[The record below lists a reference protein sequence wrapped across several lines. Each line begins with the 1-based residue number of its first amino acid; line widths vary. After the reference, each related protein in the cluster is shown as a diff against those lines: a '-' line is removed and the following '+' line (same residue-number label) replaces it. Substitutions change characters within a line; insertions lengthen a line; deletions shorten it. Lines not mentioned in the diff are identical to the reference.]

1 MTCCSVLRTTML
13 HNQTG
18 SYHCLL
24 SHIRFPS
31 VPGRQVL
38 LQFLVHGPLQCT
50 DMQTAVQLPDVISQE
65 RYFGYLVN
73 NTGCMFG
80 HSWFQRSLVY
90 MFHRHTVPRIQ
101 VWHPVYRHV
110 ALQLTHQYPS
120 ITPDITNANVRQEL
134 LSCGTSSKRYKWFWT
149 HREEVTAQCWRLNTA
164 YVLGGQSFVLVKW

>member
-1 MTCCSVLRTTML
+1 ML

-50 DMQTAVQLPDVISQE
+50 DMQTSVHGPLQCPDMQTAVQLPDVISQE

-90 MFHRHTVPRIQ
+90 MFHRHTVLRIQ

-120 ITPDITNANVRQEL
+120 LQSWPHCPVVWSQSRFWQNPHFLLHASPNNPEINVDSTRCQPIL
-134 LSCGTSSKRYKWFWT
+134 RMS
-149 HREEVTAQCWRLNTA
+149 
-164 YVLGGQSFVLVKW
+164 

>member
-1 MTCCSVLRTTML
+1 MTCCSVLLTTML

-18 SYHCLL
+18 SYHCL
-24 SHIRFPS
+24 SHIRSLS

-38 LQFLVHGPLQCT
+38 LQFLVHGPLQCP
-50 DMQTAVQLPDVISQE
+50 DMQTSVQLPDVISQE

-120 ITPDITNANVRQEL
+120 LQSELTIATNTQKGSKFPVWSTKHIWTEFDIYHLYHYKRSTPA
-134 LSCGTSSKRYKWFWT
+134 
-149 HREEVTAQCWRLNTA
+149 
-164 YVLGGQSFVLVKW
+164 